1 MELVNFDEHN
11 ALLVIGN
18 GFDLDLGLKASYKD
32 FVNNELCDGEGR
44 FPFVKG
50 GHNGMLGEYIFRA
63 TNIDKWFDLENILAE
78 FACQS
83 SIPSSVGIDSIRDD
97 YRSLKQALQQYLK
110 SIDVSASDKG

>member
-1 MELVNFDEHN
+1 MEIENFDEHN

-18 GFDLDLGLKASYKD
+18 GFDLDLGLKTSYKD

-63 TNIDKWFDLENILAE
+63 TNIT
-78 FACQS
+78 
-83 SIPSSVGIDSIRDD
+83 
-97 YRSLKQALQQYLK
+97 
-110 SIDVSASDKG
+110 